1 MSKESI
7 ITSNKVVRTHLADAL
22 KDWKPEDGVKVV
34 EIRTGDAQKIE
45 YPVKVEIDGVTSAPF
60 EFFKKRILAFE
71 SAEEKLHDTNRVHL
85 LVNKEEGTLVLIMD
99 ENYEKGTCVKGA
111 IQLNKFLE
119 EFKINSDRTFKANDL
134 AKLLKTRKIWFTDPN
149 QCGTLVHNLLHF
161 EGQWTTRVSQVDNQ
175 RGNTLNKLERELK
188 SEVPLKF
195 TLTIPPF
202 KGFENKTFDVE
213 ICVQYDGSDIKF
225 YLESVDLM
233 TIQHEMKVKEIEE
246 QVKKFEDKICIFE
259 V

>member
-60 EFFKKRILAFE
+60 EFFKKRIVMFE

-85 LVNKEEGTLVLIMD
+85 LVDKENGSLILVMD
-99 ENYEKGTCVKGA
+99 ENYEKGTCVTGSV
-111 IQLNKFLE
+111 QLNKYLQ
-119 EFKINSDRTFKANDL
+119 EFTINTDKTYKANDL
-134 AKLLKTRKIWFTDPN
+134 AKLLKTRKMWFTDPN
-149 QCGTLVHNLLHF
+149 QCGTLVHNLQHF
-161 EGQWTTRVSQVDNQ
+161 EGQWTTRIQQVNNQ
-175 RGNTLNKLERELK
+175 KGNTVDSLARTLE
-188 SEVPLKF
+188 SEVPLNF
-195 TLTIPPF
+195 SLTIPPY
-202 KGFENKTFDVE
+202 KGMEPKTFNVE
-213 ICVQYDGSDIKF
+213 VMVDYDGSNIRF
-225 YLESVDLM
+225 YLESVELM
-233 TIQHEMKVKEIEE
+233 TLQMELKVKEIEE